1 MKNKNSMKRTEH
13 LRVEVSREHLNKLQ
27 RVREDESDW
36 LGGSLNYKAEGFRDA
51 KMTTEVEF
59 LQDQVNRLNSVLG
72 RYQDEFPPPS
82 SVSQTGD
89 LVMESAA
96 PWLSDGGLMAPLIE
110 EYDRHI
116 QQMEMQLSFYQ
127 TQMTD
132 VKVSLEQVVKENE
145 WLHAEQK
152 MSIEKQLQSLSSV
165 TGEDVTVDA
174 VTISNLEEQVKCAM
188 EEKERAL
195 QMWQTASQELDRIQ
209 TQYQSSMS
217 DGQIQA
223 VEQQHMQ
230 NQLAQIQ
237 QHTQKLQMTN
247 QKLESTN
254 QQFLK
259 TVAEQSSELEE
270 LRSQLRQAKLEQRSS
285 ATKVEEMTRLLQ
297 NVQDQMQRREEDA
310 TEAQGREE
318 ASDQRLQQL
327 QAALKQLEARLKA
340 AMQDSESVRRKQTEW
355 ERQVGELQGRCAS
368 LEEEKF
374 EALSRLRNFIQLA
387 EEASLQ
393 REQAQLREKQRAE
406 ELEKM
411 KDAVKQLI
419 QDAAMLTRKEV
430 ESVRKQCNVQIHRMA
445 EELSALQLE
454 CADKETQIERAHRER
469 KAVEEELEKVYKEGQ
484 VGEPEMRKME
494 ALHQRCLNAERLKD
508 ETQLILNSTKNK
520 MNKME
525 MEYSEEL
532 SRCQEEVR
540 RLQSTLTSAREES
553 TAVSEERLLLQ
564 QENQQ
569 LHRDMEALRKECA
582 LAQRRAKQQV
592 SSMQQE
598 LCVKEQGL
606 ESRLREMEESSKNSS
621 AGLTRLLLAQQK
633 TISRY
638 KDEAK
643 NLTQAFQQKLS
654 SLRSELNRQKQR
666 AQELEIRMEADHQK
680 ILEYERQVSEQ
691 QEKNTRL
698 QRRLTQAEQLAASA
712 SQQVYTPYW
721 IFKITCSLCQQP
733 WFWKSFL
740 IHNSL
745 IGEDFFFLHCFP
757 PGILLLN
764 SL

>member
-36 LGGSLNYKAEGFRDA
+36 LGGSLNYKAEGFR
-51 KMTTEVEF
+51 
-59 LQDQVNRLNSVLG
+59 VNRLNSVLG

>member
-1 MKNKNSMKRTEH
+1 
-13 LRVEVSREHLNKLQ
+13 
-27 RVREDESDW
+27 
-36 LGGSLNYKAEGFRDA
+36 
-51 KMTTEVEF
+51 MTTEVEF
-59 LQDQVNRLNSVLG
+59 LRDQVNRLNSVLG

-82 SVSQTGD
+82 SISQTGD
-89 LVMESAA
+89 VVVESEA
-96 PWLSDGGLMAPLIE
+96 PWLSDRGLMAPLIE

-116 QQMEMQLSFYQ
+116 QQMEMQLKFYQ
-127 TQMTD
+127 RQMTD
-132 VKVSLEQVVKENE
+132 VRASLEQVVKENE
-145 WLHAEQK
+145 RLHAEQRL
-152 MSIEKQLQSLSSV
+152 SIEKQLQSLS
-165 TGEDVTVDA
+165 TGTGGDA
-174 VTISNLEEQVKCAM
+174 TADAIAISNLEEQVKCAV
-188 EEKERAL
+188 EEKEQAL
-195 QMWQTASQELDRIQ
+195 QMWQTASQELDRLQ

-217 DGQIQA
+217 DGQIHA
-223 VEQQHMQ
+223 AERQQVQ
-230 NQLAQIQ
+230 NQLAQVQ
-237 QHTQKLQMTN
+237 QHAQKLLLTN

-310 TEAQGREE
+310 AEAQGREE
-318 ASDQRLQQL
+318 ASDRRLQQL
-327 QAALKQLEARLKA
+327 QAALKQLEARLKTA
-340 AMQDSESVRRKQTEW
+340 TQDSESVRRKQTEW

-374 EALSRLRNFIQLA
+374 EALSRLRNSIQLA

-411 KDAVKQLI
+411 KDAMKQLI
-419 QDAAMLTRKEV
+419 QDAAMRTRKEV

-469 KAVEEELEKVYKEGQ
+469 QAVEEELEKVYKEGR

-508 ETQLILNSTKNK
+508 EMQLTLNSTKTK
-520 MNKME
+520 MKKTE

-540 RLQSTLTSAREES
+540 RLQSALTSAREES
-553 TAVSEERLLLQ
+553 TAISEERLTLQ

-569 LHRDMEALRKECA
+569 MHRDMEALRKECV

-621 AGLTRLLLAQQK
+621 AGLSRLLLAQQK

-666 AQELEIRMEADHQK
+666 VQELEIQMEADHQK

-691 QEKNTRL
+691 QEKNVRL
-698 QRRLTQAEQLAASA
+698 QRRLTQAEQRAASA
-712 SQQVYTPYW
+712 SQQLSVISQRRKAASMMDLETL
-721 IFKITCSLCQQP
+721 S
-733 WFWKSFL
+733 
-740 IHNSL
+740 
-745 IGEDFFFLHCFP
+745 
-757 PGILLLN
+757 
-764 SL
+764 

>member
-1 MKNKNSMKRTEH
+1 
-13 LRVEVSREHLNKLQ
+13 
-27 RVREDESDW
+27 
-36 LGGSLNYKAEGFRDA
+36 
-51 KMTTEVEF
+51 MTTEVEF
-59 LQDQVNRLNSVLG
+59 LRDQVNRLNSILG

-89 LVMESAA
+89 VVMESAA
-96 PWLSDGGLMAPLIE
+96 PWLSDRGLMAPLIE

-116 QQMEMQLSFYQ
+116 QQMEMQLKLYQ
-127 TQMTD
+127 RQMTD
-132 VKVSLEQVVKENE
+132 VKASLEQVVKENE
-145 WLHAEQK
+145 RLHAEQR
-152 MSIEKQLQSLSSV
+152 MSIEKQLQSLS
-165 TGEDVTVDA
+165 TGTAVDTTA
-174 VTISNLEEQVKCAM
+174 DAIAISNLEEQVKCAV

-195 QMWQTASQELDRIQ
+195 QMWQTASHELDRLQ
-209 TQYQSSMS
+209 TQYQCSIS
-217 DGQIQA
+217 DGQIHA
-223 VEQQHMQ
+223 VERQHMQ
-230 NQLAQIQ
+230 NQLAQVQ
-237 QHTQKLQMTN
+237 QHSQKLQLTN
-247 QKLESTN
+247 QELESTN

-259 TVAEQSSELEE
+259 TVAEQSGELEQ

-297 NVQDQMQRREEDA
+297 NVQDQMQRREEDTA
-310 TEAQGREE
+310 EAQGREE
-318 ASDQRLQQL
+318 ASDRRLQQL

-340 AMQDSESVRRKQTEW
+340 ATQDSESVRRKQTDW

-374 EALSRLRNFIQLA
+374 EALSRLRNSIQLA

-393 REQAQLREKQRAE
+393 RE
-406 ELEKM
+406 
-411 KDAVKQLI
+411 

-469 KAVEEELEKVYKEGQ
+469 KAVEEELEKVYKEGR

-494 ALHQRCLNAERLKD
+494 ALHQRCLNAERMKD
-508 ETQLILNSTKNK
+508 EMQLTLNSTKNK
-520 MNKME
+520 MKKME

-540 RLQSTLTSAREES
+540 RLQSTLTSARQES
-553 TAVSEERLLLQ
+553 TAISEERLTLQ

-621 AGLTRLLLAQQK
+621 AGLSRLLLAQQK

-643 NLTQAFQQKLS
+643 NLTQAFQQKLD

-666 AQELEIRMEADHQK
+666 AQELEIQVEADHQK
-680 ILEYERQVSEQ
+680 ILEYERQVLEH

-698 QRRLTQAEQLAASA
+698 QRRLTQAEQRAVSA
-712 SQQVYTPYW
+712 SQQLSVISQRRKAASMMDLETL
-721 IFKITCSLCQQP
+721 S
-733 WFWKSFL
+733 
-740 IHNSL
+740 
-745 IGEDFFFLHCFP
+745 
-757 PGILLLN
+757 
-764 SL
+764 

>member
-1 MKNKNSMKRTEH
+1 
-13 LRVEVSREHLNKLQ
+13 
-27 RVREDESDW
+27 
-36 LGGSLNYKAEGFRDA
+36 
-51 KMTTEVEF
+51 MTTEVEF
-59 LQDQVNRLNSVLG
+59 LRDQVNRLNSVLG

-82 SVSQTGD
+82 VSQTGD
-89 LVMESAA
+89 VVMESAA
-96 PWLSDGGLMAPLIE
+96 PWLSDRGLMAPLIE

-116 QQMEMQLSFYQ
+116 QQMGMQLKFYQ
-127 TQMTD
+127 RQMTD
-132 VKVSLEQVVKENE
+132 VKASLEQVVKENE
-145 WLHAEQK
+145 RLHAEQR
-152 MSIEKQLQSLSSV
+152 MSIEKQLQSLS
-165 TGEDVTVDA
+165 TGTAGDTTADA
-174 VTISNLEEQVKCAM
+174 IAISNLEEQVKCAV

-195 QMWQTASQELDRIQ
+195 QMWQTASHELDRLQ
-209 TQYQSSMS
+209 TQYQCSIS
-217 DGQIQA
+217 DGQIHA
-223 VEQQHMQ
+223 VERQHMQ
-230 NQLAQIQ
+230 NQLAQVQ
-237 QHTQKLQMTN
+237 QHNQKLQLTN

-259 TVAEQSSELEE
+259 TVAEQSGELEQ

-297 NVQDQMQRREEDA
+297 NVQDQMQRREEDTA
-310 TEAQGREE
+310 EAQGREE
-318 ASDQRLQQL
+318 ASDRRLQQL

-340 AMQDSESVRRKQTEW
+340 ATQDSESVRRKQTDW

-374 EALSRLRNFIQLA
+374 EALSRLRNSIQLA

-393 REQAQLREKQRAE
+393 RE
-406 ELEKM
+406 
-411 KDAVKQLI
+411 

-469 KAVEEELEKVYKEGQ
+469 KAVEEELEKVYKEGR

-494 ALHQRCLNAERLKD
+494 ALHQRCLNAERMKD
-508 ETQLILNSTKNK
+508 EMQLTLNSTKNK
-520 MNKME
+520 MKKME

-532 SRCQEEVR
+532 SRCQEELR
-540 RLQSTLTSAREES
+540 RLQSTLTSARQES
-553 TAVSEERLLLQ
+553 TAISEERLTLQ

-621 AGLTRLLLAQQK
+621 AGLSRLLLAQQK

-643 NLTQAFQQKLS
+643 NLTQAFQQKLD

-666 AQELEIRMEADHQK
+666 AQELEIQVEADHQK
-680 ILEYERQVSEQ
+680 ILEYERQVLEH

-698 QRRLTQAEQLAASA
+698 QRRLTQAEHRAVSA
-712 SQQVYTPYW
+712 SQQLSVISQRRKAASMMDLETL
-721 IFKITCSLCQQP
+721 S
-733 WFWKSFL
+733 
-740 IHNSL
+740 
-745 IGEDFFFLHCFP
+745 
-757 PGILLLN
+757 
-764 SL
+764 